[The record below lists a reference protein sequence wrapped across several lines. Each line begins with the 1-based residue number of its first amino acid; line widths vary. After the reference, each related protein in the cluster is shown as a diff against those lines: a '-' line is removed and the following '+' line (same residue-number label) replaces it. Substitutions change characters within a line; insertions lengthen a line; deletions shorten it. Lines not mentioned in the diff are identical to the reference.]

1 MLKGK
6 TALVTGSVIGI
17 GNATARALAAEGCN
31 IMMCGLGSP
40 DEVEASR
47 AAIEADHGVIVKFF
61 DADLAQRERTEALA
75 KATEAEFGAIDIL
88 VNNAVIRYY
97 DDIVDFDPKNWDHAL
112 AVNVTAPFDLTRLAL
127 PGMKERSWGRIVN
140 ISSIMGLAARSGRAD
155 YITSKTAIIGLTRST
170 AAETLRDP
178 NITCNAIAP
187 GSVLSDFI
195 KARIQKMADE
205 RQTSF
210 EDMAKRYKKD
220 IGQIADFIE
229 PAQIADAIVYL
240 CRDESRHVSGTV
252 LPVDGGIAATWV
264 ENPDEI

>member
-31 IMMCGLGSP
+31 IMMCGLGTP
-40 DEVEASR
+40 AEIEASR
-47 AAIEADHGVIVKFF
+47 AAIELEYNVTVKFF
-61 DADLAQRERTEALA
+61 EADLAQRNQTEALA
-75 KATEAEFGAIDIL
+75 LASMEEFGSVDIL

-112 AVNVTAPFDLTRLAL
+112 AVNVTAPFDLTRMAL
-127 PGMKERSWGRIVN
+127 PGMKKRGWGRIVN

-195 KARIQKMADE
+195 KVRIQKMADE

-210 EDMAKRYKKD
+210 DEMAIY
-220 IGQIADFIE
+220 
-229 PAQIADAIVYL
+229 P
-240 CRDESRHVSGTV
+240 
-252 LPVDGGIAATWV
+252 
-264 ENPDEI
+264 